1 MELEQYKKQIEAVL
15 FTVGRPLTTKEIAEL
30 LNLGSEGMVKKAVSQ
45 LFDEYKIKDSA
56 LEILHDGE
64 KYRMNIKGEH
74 LHLVQNLMPITEL
87 DKPTMETL
95 AIIAWKQPILQ
106 SDVVRIRGNKTYEHM
121 KVLEESEF
129 VSTTPTG
136 LSKTIKLTPKFYQYF
151 DTNKD
156 QIQKQLEEEAAKNLP
171 DLPDE
176 SPSIVP
182 SDEMPQMP
190 GQGISSGEMQ
200 LKEKK
205 KK

>member
-1 MELEQYKKQIEAVL
+1 
-15 FTVGRPLTTKEIAEL
+15 
-30 LNLGSEGMVKKAVSQ
+30 
-45 LFDEYKIKDSA
+45 
-56 LEILHDGE
+56 
-64 KYRMNIKGEH
+64 
-74 LHLVQNLMPITEL
+74 MPVTEL

-156 QIQKQLEEEAAKNLP
+156 QIQKQLEEEAVKNLP
-171 DLPDE
+171 DLPDQ
-176 SPSIVP
+176 SPSVVP

-190 GQGISSGEMQ
+190 GQEINSDMN

>member
-1 MELEQYKKQIEAVL
+1 M
-15 FTVGRPLTTKEIAEL
+15 

-56 LEILHDGE
+56 LEILQDGE

-87 DKPTMETL
+87 DRPTMETL